1 MEALGQRR
9 AAHLLGNFVLEKI
22 RIKPGRQQ
30 SPEMQSPASVGL
42 SIGSTSFLSWRCGQA
57 SISSLCEPQ
66 FAHLRNGE
74 NTNLTVMGCGKD

>member
-30 SPEMQSPASVGL
+30 SPEMKSPASVGL
-42 SIGSTSFLSWRCGQA
+42 LIGSTPFLSWRCGQA
-57 SISSLCEPQ
+57 YLYSVNLSLLILE
-66 FAHLRNGE
+66 
-74 NTNLTVMGCGKD
+74 MGRIPTSL